1 MVTGRG
7 HPPLFQAGPRP
18 RALSA
23 RPAAPHPAPADALP
37 RRGPLP
43 GDPRAPPP
51 WSARSAA
58 ATHAAALAAAAAAT
72 AATAMARALR
82 RHRPHGARGACR
94 GPGLP
99 LPRGARSEEPARG
112 LGVLVLVHVGGP
124 EGGAPL
130 RGAGDDPQLPAS
142 RAWDPR
148 KGSRSCTSECCW
160 ARALSSEGFRGV
172 PGVRGTGPRSARP
185 LPPLEV
191 WGRRLGTSR
200 RNSRPEPET
209 RELRLDNQE
218 PRPGAGREA
227 HRRHPGWRRHAE
239 AGIPDGHL
247 PRPVG
252 ESGDTRVKC
261 AAWESG
267 QSPSG
272 RDSERRKRTGRRG
285 RSRAIPVEGRERGA
299 GGRDRDGRSVPR
311 QPALR
316 LPGGGLSLGQASS
329 GSPRPQ
335 PRLPPT
341 SLSSLGPWPVL
352 MWAPESISADPLPFL
367 LLLPAPSLLLSS
379 SPFHGLVHS
388 PNPGPLP

>member
-1 MVTGRG
+1 MVTGS
-7 HPPLFQAGPRP
+7 RP
-18 RALSA
+18 
-23 RPAAPHPAPADALP
+23 
-37 RRGPLP
+37 
-43 GDPRAPPP
+43 
-51 WSARSAA
+51 
-58 ATHAAALAAAAAAT
+58 
-72 AATAMARALR
+72 
-82 RHRPHGARGACR
+82 
-94 GPGLP
+94 
-99 LPRGARSEEPARG
+99 RG
-112 LGVLVLVHVGGP
+112 LGVLVLVHVGEP

-148 KGSRSCTSECCW
+148 RGSRSCTSECCW

-367 LLLPAPSLLLSS
+367 LLLPAPSLLLAS